1 MAFVNFYW
9 IVVLTFV
16 TLQPDPVGREQ
27 CVVGGSSDY
36 GSKEKDYSDLSD
48 KSDRLA
54 VAACVPAA
62 SPPQPSNI
70 DKGIWKYIEWILG
83 EDAQGST
90 YLPGNQ
96 LIYS

>member
-1 MAFVNFYW
+1 MAFVNFYL

-62 SPPQPSNI
+62 SPLQI
-70 DKGIWKYIEWILG
+70 Y
-83 EDAQGST
+83 
-90 YLPGNQ
+90 YLLYLVFFLSFCFLFPN
-96 LIYS
+96 